1 MKEIERLTKVLMDNF
16 KDSKMLLEYAKE
28 AKHKEH
34 KEMAKYYLETAEARC
49 SMIKKDYK
57 QLMELFRYEESKTGH
72 KLPEGKWDCL
82 HQHYLD
88 EIENLE
94 DEISKFRV

>member
-1 MKEIERLTKVLMDNF
+1 MKETERLTRVLMDNF

-28 AKHKEH
+28 AKHKDH
-34 KEMAKYYLETAEARC
+34 KEMAKYYIETAEARC
-49 SMIKKDYK
+49 GMIKKDYK
-57 QLMELFRYEESKTGH
+57 QLMELFRYEESKTGT

-88 EIENLE
+88 EIEELE
-94 DEISKFRV
+94 EEISKFRV